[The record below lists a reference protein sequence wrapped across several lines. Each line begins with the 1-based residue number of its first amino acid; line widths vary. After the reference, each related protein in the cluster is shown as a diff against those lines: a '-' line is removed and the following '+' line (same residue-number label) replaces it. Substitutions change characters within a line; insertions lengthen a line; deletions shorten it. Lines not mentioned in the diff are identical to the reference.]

1 MPYYVGH
8 DDYFSNLWPIYLC
21 LALSRLF
28 FKSITYL
35 IASCLTTTNFQI
47 YDRFICVLPYHD
59 YFSYL
64 WPIYLRLALPLLFF
78 KSMTYLFGSC
88 LTTTIFQIYDLF
100 ICTLS
105 YASQWGQSRAS
116 RFFFVANQVLP
127 KYFSRRKVHVNLWLH
142 VISAQVNL
150 PRFCKPMIARNIT
163 TAIQPILRPVFFLY
177 GDLGFRPIHSAR

>member
-64 WPIYLRLALPLLFF
+64 WPIYLRLASPLLFF
-78 KSMTYLFGSC
+78 KSITYLFVSC
-88 LTTTIFQIYDLF
+88 LTTIIFLIYDLF
-100 ICTLS
+100 IC
-105 YASQWGQSRAS
+105 
-116 RFFFVANQVLP
+116 VLP
-127 KYFSRRKVHVNLWLH
+127 YHDYFSNPWPIHLH
-142 VISAQVNL
+142 LV
-150 PRFCKPMIARNIT
+150 
-163 TAIQPILRPVFFLY
+163 LRVAMRAESCVKIFFLWQIKSY
-177 GDLGFRPIHSAR
+177 QNIFQEGKCTWIFDSM